1 MTDRCIYHLRK
12 YLDERKDT
20 NEALFVSSKSPHKRL
35 GVQAIQSMLA
45 ALGKKTNIHVHAH
58 KFRRTLLTDAGK
70 RGMPLQE
77 IQVYAGHA
85 KPDTTMQYVMVQQE
99 RVRANFM
106 KNIA

>member
-1 MTDRCIYHLRK
+1 MKEKIP
-12 YLDERKDT
+12 
-20 NEALFVSSKSPHKRL
+20 NEALFVSSKSPHERL

-99 RVRANFM
+99 RVKSNFM

>member
-1 MTDRCIYHLRK
+1 MEKKSHIIDGNLR
-12 YLDERKDT
+12 RR
-20 NEALFVSSKSPHKRL
+20 N
-35 GVQAIQSMLA
+35 
-45 ALGKKTNIHVHAH
+45 KTNIHVHAH

-99 RVRANFM
+99 RVKSNFM